1 MLEKDVSMLNPKQ
14 QRVYAALDVEAKHLD
29 QLIGKLAMSVQ
40 ELSSI
45 ELEILGFSESPKL
58 GFYRRRI

>member
-1 MLEKDVSMLNPKQ
+1 
-14 QRVYAALDVEAKHLD
+14 
-29 QLIGKLAMSVQ
+29 MSVQ

-45 ELEILGFSESPKL
+45 LLELEILGFADSPKL